1 MVFTR
6 LTPQDKDAF
15 FTLLDELSTRPSV
28 YFASRPELFGNGNG
42 GGDGEQSTNGIPPVS
57 KAAAVSA
64 VSHAFSA
71 VSRASEPASASGPG
85 APPATN
91 GWKRPDAA
99 ATAEIGSSVGRV
111 AAAAAALR
119 AQNGGEQLATAPA
132 AANAGFPR
140 MPPRRNTSS
149 SNEEAAA
156 PPPEHNKL
164 VAGKK
169 FGDVDMSSGKNMF
182 SSLRHSTAAKHATP
196 AQVAP
201 PTPPAFQRKN
211 DFAPPPRRVPSTG
224 STARASVTPSP
235 APAPPPVPRRAQQ
248 EPEESGEWAEALYEY
263 HSEDPGDLDLEEGV
277 RVLIVEKTS
286 DDWWTGEIEGRR
298 GLVPAAYVKM
308 L

>member
-1 MVFTR
+1 MVFAR

-15 FTLLDELSTRPSV
+15 FTLLDE
-28 YFASRPELFGNGNG
+28 YFASRPELFGSG
-42 GGDGEQSTNGIPPVS
+42 GEQSTNGHGAPAS
-57 KAAAVSA
+57 RAAAVSA

-71 VSRASEPASASGPG
+71 ASRAAEPASASANGP
-85 APPATN
+85 PPVTN

-99 ATAEIGSSVGRV
+99 TTAEIGSSVGRV

-119 AQNGGEQLATAPA
+119 AQNGGEQPPAP
-132 AANAGFPR
+132 ANAGFPR
-140 MPPRRNTSS
+140 MPPRRNT
-149 SNEEAAA
+149 EEPAA

-182 SSLRHSTAAKHATP
+182 ASLRNSTAAKHATP

-201 PTPPAFQRKN
+201 PTPAAFQRKN

-224 STARASVTPSP
+224 STARASVS
-235 APAPPPVPRRAQQ
+235 PAPPPVPRRAQQ
-248 EPEESGEWAEALYEY
+248 EPEESGEWAEAVYEY
-263 HSEDPGDLDLEEGV
+263 HSADPGDLDLEEGV